1 MNYEDYYEMNYEE
14 YYEMNKSRVCESRV
28 GKLILINLY

>member
-28 GKLILINLY
+28 GNLILINLY